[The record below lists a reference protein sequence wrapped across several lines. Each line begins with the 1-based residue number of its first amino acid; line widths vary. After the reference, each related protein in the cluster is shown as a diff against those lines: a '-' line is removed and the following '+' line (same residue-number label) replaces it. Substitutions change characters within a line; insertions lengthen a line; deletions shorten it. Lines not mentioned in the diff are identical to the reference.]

1 MVIVCIDKVR
11 NSGGF
16 SIEIIEV
23 VTESDTF
30 LIKVKTEGPKPMSMV
45 TSVMIQPYHIVKIK
59 KTNKK
64 IKFIEL

>member
-1 MVIVCIDKVR
+1 
-11 NSGGF
+11 
-16 SIEIIEV
+16 
-23 VTESDTF
+23 
-30 LIKVKTEGPKPMSMV
+30 MSMV